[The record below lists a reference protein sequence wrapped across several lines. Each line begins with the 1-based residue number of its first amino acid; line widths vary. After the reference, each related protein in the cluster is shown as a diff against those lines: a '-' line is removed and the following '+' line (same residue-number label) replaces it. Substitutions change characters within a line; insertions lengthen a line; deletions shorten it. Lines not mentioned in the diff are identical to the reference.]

1 MLREDIGEGDNALSC
16 QAPECGNVSA
26 LPKLFLPANTPVPV
40 RAGSGH
46 TMYSTSARGVAFL
59 NRLESDMSPLGK
71 YSCQITDTLTENVQ
85 TIFIKI
91 GKVFEISRS
100 ILLCFTFNDFA
111 FIAATIVNADS
122 CPLSKFL
129 SY

>member
-1 MLREDIGEGDNALSC
+1 MLGVFVLNGVVLPNNSVVLREDIGEGDNALSC

-46 TMYSTSARGVAFL
+46 TMYSTSAPGVAFL
-59 NRLESDMSPLGK
+59 YRLESDMSPLGK

-91 GKVFEISRS
+91 CKVF
-100 ILLCFTFNDFA
+100 LNFTFN
-111 FIAATIVNADS
+111 IIV
-122 CPLSKFL
+122 LHFQ
-129 SY
+129 